1 MAYMAIAWWDSMT
14 SKSTWKQLERRIAA
28 TFGTE
33 RTPLSGSNS
42 KMTASDTLDEKFFIE
57 VKLRANVPFYTTFL
71 KAQKQARLENK
82 TPIVIFHKKGSM
94 QNIVMLELKDFV
106 NIEEIPKR

>member
-1 MAYMAIAWWDSMT
+1 MT
-14 SKSTWKQLERRIAA
+14 HRNTWKQLERRIAA

-42 KMTASDTLDEKFFIE
+42 KMTASDTLSDRYFIE
-57 VKLRANVPFYTTFL
+57 VKLRADIPFYSTFL
-71 KAQKQARLENK
+71 KAQQQAKREGKL
-82 TPIVIFHKKGSM
+82 PIVVFHKKASM

-106 NIEEIPKR
+106 DIEGINKKE